1 MITGDHAVTAG
12 AIAAQLGIQ
21 GEVVTGDDLDAMS
34 DEELS
39 ARIGAIAVC
48 ARVSPEHKVRV
59 VEALRSNGEIVAMT
73 GDGVNDAAA
82 LRRADIGV
90 AMGITGTE
98 VTKEAGDM
106 VLADDNFAT
115 IVEAVRGGRAVY
127 DNILKFVRFQV
138 ATAFGAIA
146 TILGASAFGQHV
158 PFSPIQVLWVNLIAD
173 GPTAVS
179 LGVDAPAPGLMNRK
193 PVPSDATILSRRR
206 LSQVMFQ
213 GLVTAIGVL
222 AVYLYA
228 INEYE
233 PDVAKGEVPIV
244 ATTMAFTAFVFAQL
258 VNVYNARSETAS
270 LFSRYTLTNWK
281 LGASVVIV
289 FFLQI
294 LLTVFE
300 PMKNLFDTSSLT
312 ATQWGLCLVPP
323 LLLLVA
329 VELWKLVARS
339 RVTRPTPMDSSND

>member
-1 MITGDHAVTAG
+1 
-12 AIAAQLGIQ
+12 
-21 GEVVTGDDLDAMS
+21 
-34 DEELS
+34 
-39 ARIGAIAVC
+39 
-48 ARVSPEHKVRV
+48 
-59 VEALRSNGEIVAMT
+59 
-73 GDGVNDAAA
+73 

-90 AMGITGTE
+90 SMGITGTE
-98 VTKEAGDM
+98 VTKEASDM

-193 PVPSDATILSRRR
+193 PIPADAVILSRRR
-206 LSQVMFQ
+206 LSQVAFQ
-213 GLVTAIGVL
+213 GSITAIGVL

-228 INEYE
+228 IKEYQ
-233 PDVAKGEVPIV
+233 PDLATGELPIV
-244 ATTMAFTAFVFAQL
+244 ATTMAFTAFVYAQL

-270 LFSRYTLTNWK
+270 IFSRYTLTNWK

-312 ATQWGLCLVPP
+312 VTQWGLCFVPP

-329 VELWKLVARS
+329 VELWKMVTRS
-339 RVTRPTPMDSSND
+339 RIAASTLPESSDE